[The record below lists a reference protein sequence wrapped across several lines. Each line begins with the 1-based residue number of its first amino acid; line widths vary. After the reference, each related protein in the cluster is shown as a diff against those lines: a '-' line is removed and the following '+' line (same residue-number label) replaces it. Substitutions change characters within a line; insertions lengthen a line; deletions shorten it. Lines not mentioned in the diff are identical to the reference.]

1 MIFHKIIEDVVPMVR
16 SYLWIYLFEVRVI
29 LVDLEVDFGGRYG
42 HRPVNRNTRWHQD
55 RRGADVD
62 RAWNYVIDLKKKN
75 ELWVVNLLF
84 LKAKHYK
91 FLRN

>member
-1 MIFHKIIEDVVPMVR
+1 MVR

-29 LVDLEVDFGGRYG
+29 FIDLEVDLGGRDG
-42 HRPVNRNTRWHQD
+42 HRPVNRNAGWHQD
-55 RRGADVD
+55 RGGADVD